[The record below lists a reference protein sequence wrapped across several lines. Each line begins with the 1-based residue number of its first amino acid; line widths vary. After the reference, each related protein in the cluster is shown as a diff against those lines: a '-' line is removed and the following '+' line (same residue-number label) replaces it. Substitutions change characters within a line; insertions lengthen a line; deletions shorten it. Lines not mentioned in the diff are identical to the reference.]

1 MIIYRKVKHTKH
13 GNERFLLIIF
23 RFSCYGILFA
33 WILVCIFFCLDPS
46 QYLFLP
52 GSQLPSIFFIAWI
65 LVSIFFLP
73 GSQLVSFIAWILV
86 SIFFWPG
93 SQLVSFLP
101 GSCKEFFPILDPDPC
116 QHDTG
121 LRLCLQSL
129 HIGNIFLIGNIRR
142 NYYNQFFLTRLRC
155 LV

>member
-33 WILVCIFFCLDPS
+33 WILVCIFFCLDPG
-46 QYLFLP
+46 Y
-52 GSQLPSIFFIAWI
+52 
-65 LVSIFFLP
+65 LVSFLLP
-73 GSQLVSFIAWILV
+73 GSQLVSFFCLDP
-86 SIFFWPG
+86 SQYLLLPG
-93 SQLVSFLP
+93 SQLVSFFCLDPSWYLFLP